1 MMKIKKLSLS
11 LGIII
16 ALLLGL
22 SPLLT
27 ACGGTKTTTNTTTS
41 TSSVTTITNTTVTS
55 SGTTTNTGTTTTTSG
70 TTTAANPASGVLK
83 IGMMTPSTG
92 PVPEKG
98 VPGHDGLTD
107 AIKYINDELG
117 GVGGHPIQVDW
128 RDSEYNMQKVGT
140 IVQDFINSGDI
151 LFTTH
156 SSSEMKAAQA
166 VANQQG
172 FPGIVVFGSTMN
184 LHPPYPA
191 SHIYSPTPD
200 YGDDWVALAKY
211 YKDHIYKGTGTPKIA
226 LHLLTGTVGQGTRD
240 AADAMASSI
249 GVQVVDIESHAI
261 TTTSEI
267 TTLTNIKAKNPDVL
281 IISSTPAPTA
291 VILRNAKDLSL
302 TPGLTVMST
311 SAGFTAAVV
320 DLTKDDPSVANG
332 LYGVS
337 HTVTWDDTVIGIN
350 KAKEYC
356 QKYHPADYGNMD
368 YLGTWTTCLIIHQ
381 ALINAFNNVGYDTL
395 SKGGANAW
403 KAVEVQGIQKLT
415 GYDAQGLQGG
425 IVTYTAGDNRL
436 DNYLR
441 MYQIQNNKITP
452 IANWQEAPLIK
463 YSVYGEK

>member
-1 MMKIKKLSLS
+1 MKLKRLPVMM
-11 LGIII
+11 GIII
-16 ALLLGL
+16 ALLLVL
-22 SPLLT
+22 SPLLS
-27 ACGGTKTTTNTTTS
+27 ACGSKSTTNTTAPPVTTTS
-41 TSSVTTITNTTVTS
+41 GSTTSSTTTISGSTT
-55 SGTTTNTGTTTTTSG
+55 TGTTTATSSTTTS
-70 TTTAANPASGVLK
+70 ANLGVLK

-98 VPGHDGLTD
+98 VPGHDGLID
-107 AIKYINDELG
+107 AIKYVNDELG
-117 GVGGHPIQVDW
+117 GVQGHPIQVDW

-172 FPGIVVFGSTMN
+172 FPGVVVFGSTMN

-211 YKDHIYKGTGTPKIA
+211 YKEHIYKGTGTPKIA
-226 LHLLTGTVGQGTRD
+226 LHLLSGTVGQGTKD

-249 GVQVVDIESHAI
+249 GVQVVDIENHAI

-267 TTLTNIKAKNPDVL
+267 TSLTNIKAKNPDVL

-291 VILRNAKDLSL
+291 VILRNAKDLGM

-337 HTVTWDDTVIGIN
+337 HTVTWDDTVTGIN

-356 QKYHPADYGNMD
+356 QKYHPSDYGNMD

-381 ALINAFNNVGYDTL
+381 ALIDAVKNAGYDTL
-395 SKGGANAW
+395 AKGGANAW
-403 KAVEVQGIQKLT
+403 KAVEMQGIQKLT

-425 IVTYTAGDNRL
+425 IISYTAGDNRL
-436 DNYLR
+436 DDYLR
-441 MYQIQNNKITP
+441 IYQIQNSKITP
-452 IANWQEAPLIK
+452 IASWQEAPLIK